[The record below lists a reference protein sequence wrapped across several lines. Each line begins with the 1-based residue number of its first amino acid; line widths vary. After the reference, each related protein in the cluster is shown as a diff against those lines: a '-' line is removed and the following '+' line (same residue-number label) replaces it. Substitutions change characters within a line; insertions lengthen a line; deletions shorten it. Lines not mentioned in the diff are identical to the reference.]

1 MKICDE
7 ENCTNLK
14 SIVLDNGT
22 EKITL
27 CSKHSKK
34 CLAKLLKSDKKGTLK
49 IVIPKRD
56 SIKFK
61 FNPSANNFVSAQE
74 KMANKK
80 IKDILDNILDDLWF
94 KTKEADFLKNNKYM
108 FE

>member
-34 CLAKLLKSDKKGTLK
+34 CLAKILKNDKKGSLK

-56 SIKFK
+56 SINFR
-61 FNPSANNFVSAQE
+61 FNPSANSFVSAEQ
-74 KMANKK
+74 KKANKF
-80 IKDILDNILDDLWF
+80 IEDILEDMWL
-94 KTKEADFLKNNKYM
+94 KTKEVEFLKNNKYM